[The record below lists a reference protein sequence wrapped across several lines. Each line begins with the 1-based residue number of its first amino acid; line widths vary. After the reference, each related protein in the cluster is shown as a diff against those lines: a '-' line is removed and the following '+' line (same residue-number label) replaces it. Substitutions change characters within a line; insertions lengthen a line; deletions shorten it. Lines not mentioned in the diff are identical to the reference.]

1 MRIKS
6 LLKVVKTFGTK
17 HQGEILT
24 GFGIAGMIVS
34 TVWAVKVTPKAEK
47 AIKEAKI
54 EKAGDTKHPVK
65 LTLVETVKETWKYYI
80 PSVMLTASSVACII
94 GGQNVHIKRNA
105 ALAAAYKLSEN
116 TLADY
121 KEAIVETIGE
131 DKAKEVTE
139 KVAKRQIERTPINDD
154 HVIVAGDPDGVWM
167 FEPYCNRYFKCQVEK
182 IKKAINDLNM
192 RLIRGQEES
201 ITLKELYIEI
211 GIPGETRYLPNVGW
225 NLYQEGIIEYDLV
238 PIKMEN
244 DNPCLMIDYKNRPQM
259 SPDYF

>member
-1 MRIKS
+1 MRIKR

-65 LTLVETVKETWKYYI
+65 LTPVETVKATWKYYI
-80 PSVMLTASSVACII
+80 PSAMLTASSVACII

-154 HVIVAGDPDGVWM
+154 HVIIAGDPDGVWM
-167 FEPYCNRYFKCQVEK
+167 IEPYCNRYFKCQVEK

-211 GIPGETRYLPNVGW
+211 GIPGDTRYLPNVGW